1 MHGQTLGPTVRGP
14 HKGAMTCRNEN
25 HCLANLGNLGTWK
38 LGSLQPNVSTLDLK
52 DEPMSI
58 VDEEF
63 MKESKI
69 PSGNERG
76 NHFRT

>member
-1 MHGQTLGPTVRGP
+1 MRII
-14 HKGAMTCRNEN
+14 ASRI
-25 HCLANLGNLGTWK
+25 LGTWELGK

-58 VDEEF
+58 FDEEF
-63 MKESKI
+63 MTESKI

-76 NHFRT
+76 NHFRTRGLKFFSQAFVVI